1 MFFCISSLHS
11 FFTKTTNDRVGLTAA
26 VEAKRLG
33 LSVRIVDRKTE
44 RSTHDSRALVVHPRV
59 MELLESVQNGAVTK
73 KIEGTAFHLQGIS
86 AYLSKCC
93 DDSPV
98 ELNLNDV
105 IWGDTDYPN
114 LHILP
119 QYETERILE
128 GAFNNAEGYVEYG
141 VSLEDLS
148 QSDNLVTTT
157 LRNITDETTETV
169 TSKFVIGA
177 DGGRSKTRDLI
188 HIKIDRHLSGAY
200 FIVAD
205 VVFKNEPAELQGKE
219 KNVHMFPSK
228 KGVAVLLPLPEKNA
242 CRLLAQAPLG
252 ITSKDDVNLDEKFFE
267 QLLLERTGIEFEVG
281 LGPWQTIFE
290 MTHGSCDSFRIRN
303 VMLAGDASHVHS
315 PVGGQGMNLGI
326 QDAMNLLWKLAWVKR
341 ISEGYTPTEEG
352 QETEEEVASTI
363 ETILSSYNL
372 ERQSLVK
379 KLVDSVE
386 FATKMIA
393 TRNPLLQ
400 SIRNM
405 AIRIVISSNIMK
417 NRFRAVGQLEMEF
430 SPKSSPIIIENQARK
445 DTFICTPGQRLP
457 NIRLDDGSHL
467 HSHID
472 RVRYTWLFLNTN
484 AMKSTGSWKIVQA
497 IPAPSDRQVSIPSI
511 SEKTLASQQVLLVRP
526 DQFVAAVG
534 DSQVDIMKELK
545 NAGITEIALATM

>member
-1 MFFCISSLHS
+1 
-11 FFTKTTNDRVGLTAA
+11 
-26 VEAKRLG
+26 
-33 LSVRIVDRKTE
+33 
-44 RSTHDSRALVVHPRV
+44 

-73 KIEGTAFHLQGIS
+73 KIEETSFHLEGIS
-86 AYLSKCC
+86 AYLPKCC

-98 ELNLNDV
+98 EFNINDA
-105 IWGDTDYPN
+105 IWGDTDYTGPYF
-114 LHILP
+114 LP

-128 GAFNNAEGYVEYG
+128 GAFNNAGGYVEYG

-188 HIKIDRHLSGAY
+188 GIKIDRHSLPDAY
-200 FIVAD
+200 FVVAD
-205 VVFKNEPAELQGKE
+205 VICKNEPAELQGKE
-219 KNVHMFPSK
+219 KRALMFPSK

-242 CRLLAQAPLG
+242 RRLIAQAPLG

-290 MTHGSCDSFRIRN
+290 MTHGSSDSFRVGN

-315 PVGGQGMNLGI
+315 PVGGQGMNLGM

-341 ISEGYTPTEEG
+341 ISEGYTPNEKG

-363 ETILSSYNL
+363 ETILNSYNL

-379 KLVDSVE
+379 KLVESVE

-393 TRNPLLQ
+393 TRNPVLQ

-405 AIRIVISSNIMK
+405 ALRIVISSNIFK
-417 NRFRAVGQLEMEF
+417 DTFRKLGQLELEF
-430 SPKSSPIIIENQARK
+430 SPKSSPIIIENQTK
-445 DTFICTPGQRLP
+445 KGTFICDPGQRLP
-457 NIRLDDGSHL
+457 NIRLEDGSHL

-472 RVRYTWLFLNTN
+472 RVRHTWLFLNTN
-484 AMKSTGSWKIVQA
+484 AIKSSYGWNIVQA
-497 IPAPSDRQVSIPSI
+497 IPALSDRQVSIPSI

-534 DSQVDIMKELK
+534 DSQVDIIKELN
-545 NAGITEIALATM
+545 NAGLTETALATM

>member
-1 MFFCISSLHS
+1 
-11 FFTKTTNDRVGLTAA
+11 
-26 VEAKRLG
+26 
-33 LSVRIVDRKTE
+33 
-44 RSTHDSRALVVHPRV
+44 
-59 MELLESVQNGAVTK
+59 MELLNSVQNGAVTK
-73 KIEGTAFHLQGIS
+73 KIEETAFHLEGIS
-86 AYLSKCC
+86 VYLPKCC

-98 ELNLNDV
+98 ELNLNDA
-105 IWGDTDYPN
+105 IWGDTDYPC

-128 GAFNNAEGYVEYG
+128 GAFNNAGGNVEYG

-157 LRNITDETTETV
+157 LRNITEETTETV

-188 HIKIDRHLSGAY
+188 RIKIDRHLSDAY
-200 FIVAD
+200 FVVAD

-219 KNVHMFPSK
+219 KRAHMFPSK
-228 KGVAVLLPLPEKNA
+228 KGVAVLLPLPGKYA

-252 ITSKDDVNLDEKFFE
+252 ITSKDDLNLDEKFFE

-281 LGPWQTIFE
+281 LGPWQTIFQ
-290 MTHGSCDSFRIRN
+290 MTHGSSESFRVRN

-315 PVGGQGMNLGI
+315 PVGGQGMNLGM

-341 ISEGYTPTEEG
+341 ISEGYTPNEEG

-379 KLVDSVE
+379 ELVESVE

-393 TRNPLLQ
+393 TKNPLLQ

-405 AIRIVISSNIMK
+405 ALRFVLSSNIWK
-417 NRFRAVGQLEMEF
+417 NTFRKVGQLEMKF
-430 SPKSSPIIIENQARK
+430 SPKSSPIIMENQMK
-445 DTFICTPGQRLP
+445 KGTFICVPGQRLP
-457 NIRLDDGSHL
+457 NIRLDDDSHL

-472 RVRYTWLFLNTN
+472 RARYTWLFLNTN
-484 AMKSTGSWKIVQA
+484 AMKSSGSWKIVQA
-497 IPAPSDRQVSIPSI
+497 IPAPIDRQLSIPSI
-511 SEKTLASQQVLLVRP
+511 PEKTLASQQVLLVRP

-545 NAGITEIALATM
+545 NAGLTEMALATM